1 MVIEWIR
8 GLDGLVGEGMCESD
22 RAVMRA
28 EREPPTCGSC

>member
-1 MVIEWIR
+1 MVMEWICR
-8 GLDGLVGEGMCESD
+8 TEGLVGEGMCESN